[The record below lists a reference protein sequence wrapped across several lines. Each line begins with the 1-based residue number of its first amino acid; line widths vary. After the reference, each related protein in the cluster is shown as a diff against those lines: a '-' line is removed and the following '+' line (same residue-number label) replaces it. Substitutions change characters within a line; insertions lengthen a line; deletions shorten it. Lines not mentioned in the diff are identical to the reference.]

1 MVLVAAMFAFLALS
15 PGIRVRFRDVVWSV
29 GVFLLVLVPF
39 PLTVVLAGHTPE
51 TTDWVRHPLLASVT
65 LFGYAAV
72 AVVAAALFFRTRDIA
87 GAS

>member
-1 MVLVAAMFAFLALS
+1 VAE
-15 PGIRVRFRDVVWSV
+15 G
-29 GVFLLVLVPF
+29 LLRAWKPHWARWF
-39 PLTVVLAGHTPE
+39 IGENLTVVLAGHTPE

-65 LFGYAAV
+65 LVGYAAV